1 MRWILQALN
10 LTNLSFFL
18 SPLRCYCWNL
28 TLQDSTVKSHCRI
41 QKQHSEPFVTI
52 KWSLP
57 SEWWGGES
65 GSRGK
70 RILVNISEWD
80 LSTLSWR
87 ESVWCS
93 MKHPGDHI
101 YLIGSGWGREPIKW
115 DDSSK
120 APGCAWLEQWWS
132 FRLLPVLWEAY
143 SMLPDPALQ
152 QETTC
157 GWWLA
162 STPANASASQRRW
175 DPYSLMQ

>member
-18 SPLRCYCWNL
+18 SPLRSYCWNL

-52 KWSLP
+52 KSDLCSL
-57 SEWWGGES
+57 SGGEGRVEAEGKEYWWIS
-65 GSRGK
+65 QNGISPHCHGENQCDVAWNTQVTTSTSLARGGAGSQLNEMIR
-70 RILVNISEWD
+70 L
-80 LSTLSWR
+80 
-87 ESVWCS
+87 
-93 MKHPGDHI
+93 KHLGVPG
-101 YLIGSGWGREPIKW
+101 
-115 DDSSK
+115 
-120 APGCAWLEQWWS
+120 WS